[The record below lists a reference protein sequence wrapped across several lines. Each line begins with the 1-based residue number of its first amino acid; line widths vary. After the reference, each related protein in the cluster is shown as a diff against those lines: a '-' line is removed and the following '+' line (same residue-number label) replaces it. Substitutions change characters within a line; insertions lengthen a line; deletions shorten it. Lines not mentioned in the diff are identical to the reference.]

1 MPYTARSRGKNKARG
16 RVPSAASGAASAAAD
31 DSPAESGAT
40 SRIPQASRKRRRTDP
55 PTPSIY
61 EERAVRGVPC
71 TMCVKSA
78 LAGRSAGECRDHSG
92 PGRRCAHCFRGS
104 HKCQEIPASCVASA
118 KDLTRVLKIDA
129 KHPDSKSLRIIL
141 RNDLQRACAISA
153 NEEPGKEKEDDE
165 DLASFVK
172 IGRAVFTI
180 LSEVNALKKKRK
192 RMDRKQKARER
203 GVTGND
209 GDFIG

>member
-1 MPYTARSRGKNKARG
+1 MPYIARSRGKNKARG
-16 RVPSAASGAASAAAD
+16 RVPSAASAAAGAAAD
-31 DSPAESGAT
+31 DSGVESGAT
-40 SRIPQASRKRRRTDP
+40 SPIPQNSRKRKRTDSP
-55 PTPSIY
+55 MPSIY
-61 EERAVRGVPC
+61 EERAVRNVPC

-92 PGRRCAHCFRGS
+92 PGKRCGHCFRGS
-104 HKCQEIPASCVASA
+104 HKCQKIPASCVASA
-118 KDLTRVLKIDA
+118 KDLTRVLKIDP

-141 RNDLQRACAISA
+141 RNDLKRAGAISSNDEPA
-153 NEEPGKEKEDDE
+153 NEKEDDE

-180 LSEVNALKKKRK
+180 LSEVNALKKRRK
-192 RMDRKQKARER
+192 RIAKQKARER
-203 GVTGND
+203 RVTSND